1 MTEPEEQKV
10 GVGDEAVTAIH
21 YAPAA
26 EARARLILAHG
37 AGANQRHPF
46 MVRTAR
52 ALAGMGVGVT
62 TFNFGYT
69 ERGRRVP
76 DPKDALERCFRQV
89 LHAEAPRGPE
99 VRGLPRPT
107 FNAAPIF
114 LGGKSMGGRIASQ
127 VVAAGGLEVEV
138 RGLVFLGYPLHPPKK
153 PTQLRVAHWPEVKVP
168 QLFVQGTRDEFGTV
182 EEITVHVPKLGAPA
196 TIFPIEQGDHSFAVP
211 KKLGIPQDE
220 VFTRAFEAMAAWML
234 ARV

>member
-1 MTEPEEQKV
+1 MTETGHHEETKV
-10 GVGDEAVTAIH
+10 GVGDEAVTAIR
-21 YAPAA
+21 YPAVG
-26 EARARLILAHG
+26 EERARLILAHG

-52 ALAGMGVGVT
+52 ALAGRGVGVT

-76 DPKDALERCFRQV
+76 DPKDALERCFRAV
-89 LHAEAPRGPE
+89 LHAEAAH
-99 VRGLPRPT
+99 PT
-107 FNAAPIF
+107 FNASVPIF

-182 EEITVHVPKLGAPA
+182 EEITVHVPKLSAPA
-196 TIFPIEQGDHSFAVP
+196 TIFPVEQGDHSFAVP
-211 KKLGIPQDE
+211 KKLGVPQDD
-220 VFTRAFEAMAAWML
+220 VFARVFEAMAAWML
-234 ARV
+234 ARA

>member
-1 MTEPEEQKV
+1 MTEPVREERKID
-10 GVGDEAVTAIH
+10 VGDQAVTAIR
-21 YAPAA
+21 YAAA
-26 EARARLILAHG
+26 ARERARLILAHG

-46 MVRTAR
+46 MVRTAL

-76 DPKDALERCFRQV
+76 DPKDALERCFRAV
-89 LHAEAPRGPE
+89 LQAEASGS
-99 VRGLPRPT
+99 
-107 FNAAPIF
+107 PIF

-138 RGLVFLGYPLHPPKK
+138 RGLIFLGYPLHPPKK
-153 PTQLRVAHWPEVKVP
+153 PAQLRVAHWPEVKVP
-168 QLFVQGTRDEFGTV
+168 QLFVQGTRDAFGTV
-182 EEITVHVPKLGAPA
+182 EEITVHLPKLGAPA

-211 KKLGIPQDE
+211 KKLGVPQDA
-220 VFTRAFEAMAAWML
+220 VFARAFEAMATWMFAQL
-234 ARV
+234 